1 MKSFIAAFFWVI
13 ISANSYSQDTLPRF
27 SARFLTKER
36 VQISW
41 KNPHKNCVQL
51 SVQRSYDSLRFF
63 KSIFSA
69 QSPELPQNGY
79 IDNTPAPGM
88 KVYYRIFYVLEG
100 GSYFFSKSKQ
110 PDSIGYK
117 PIKPTQ
123 IKKHDTAAI
132 HIINNIKHPVI
143 DTTEEPEDTVVI
155 PPPPPPIHWVSIYKK
170 SKDSLFT
177 KINIDFYKKFKDSI
191 RTKTKDTLVSVGIDE
206 YLIKPFV
213 PIPVWK
219 PSKYL
224 FTNTDGYT
232 ILKVPDLAKHRYR
245 IVITEENGTEIFTIN
260 NVNDEYLM
268 IDKSNF
274 PHAGWFFY
282 TMYEDGKLFEKNKFF
297 IESDL

>member
-1 MKSFIAAFFWVI
+1 MKSFIAAFFLI
-13 ISANSYSQDTLPRF
+13 ILSTYSYSQDTLPHF

-41 KNPHKNCVQL
+41 KNPYKGCVQL
-51 SVQRSYDSLRFF
+51 AVQRSYDSLRFY
-63 KSIFSA
+63 KTIFSP

-88 KVYYRIFYVLEG
+88 KVYYRIFYVLEAG
-100 GSYFFSKSKQ
+100 NYFFSKSKQ

-117 PIKPTQ
+117 SIKQ
-123 IKKHDTAAI
+123 LIKKQDVTNKV
-132 HIINNIKHPVI
+132 INTLHPSI
-143 DTTEEPEDTVVI
+143 DTTEEPEDTVEV

-177 KINIDFYKKFKDSI
+177 KINIDFYKKFKDSV
-191 RTKTKDTLVSVGIDE
+191 RTKTKDTIVSVGIDE
-206 YLIKPFV
+206 YLIKIFV

-245 IVITEENGTEIFTIN
+245 IVITEENSTEIFTIN